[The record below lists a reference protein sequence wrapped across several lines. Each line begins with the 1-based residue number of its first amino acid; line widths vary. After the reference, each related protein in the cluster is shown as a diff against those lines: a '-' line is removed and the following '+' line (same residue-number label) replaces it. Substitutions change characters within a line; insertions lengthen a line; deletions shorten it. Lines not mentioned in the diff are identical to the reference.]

1 MAKDLA
7 KQYDP
12 KDVEDRIYK
21 FWLDGKYFHAK
32 CDPDKKPY
40 TIVIPPPNIW
50 RRCCATGTSGFPERI
65 MLLSQPRLKSLKP
78 CVKRVSQR
86 KISDV
91 RAFSKEPGSGKKSS
105 VAELSNSSRKW
116 APPATGTESVS
127 QWTRAAARLLKRFSS
142 IFTIRDLSIA
152 ASV

>member
-40 TIVIPPPNIW
+40 TAAEHHRPASHGS
-50 RRCCATGTSGFPERI
+50 CAGQHTSGYSYP
-65 MLLSQPRLKSLKP
+65 LQKNAGL
-78 CVKRVSQR
+78 
-86 KISDV
+86 
-91 RAFSKEPGSGKKSS
+91 
-105 VAELSNSSRKW
+105 
-116 APPATGTESVS
+116 
-127 QWTRAAARLLKRFSS
+127 
-142 IFTIRDLSIA
+142 
-152 ASV
+152 